1 MYPWGP
7 FSQIPST
14 THVGSSQTSSTP
26 PHEASSTGWDKS
38 VQPGTA
44 KTPNTV
50 AFEGARA
57 LRRPITSASY
67 ATPESVWMLKSC
79 STTHSGTTMKKPPNT
94 PQGSYQYDPLNR
106 LIISNTTR
114 RFYQNERIATEIEGT
129 NARRFM
135 AFDAQPLA
143 VQEAQATTLLATD
156 LQTSVLHHVSAA
168 GTQACAYTPF
178 GHHSAESG
186 ITRLLGFN
194 GEHPEA
200 VTGHYLLGKGYRAYN
215 PVLMRFNSPDS
226 WSPFGEGGINAY
238 AYSNK
243 PLNEVDPT
251 GHASIFKLLNRIGKG
266 IGNKLGLRERTFK
279 ASVVDNLPTVLTNN
293 RLPKSETSAVSSNLP
308 SSPPSYGS
316 HKIKTSHTLNFET
329 PPPIYEASAMSYRIT
344 SNPTPN
350 IQRLDL
356 PPDYWSANNLP
367 FGDTTNI
374 ILQARRNNLQDAL
387 GPALRQALRIEEP
400 IVRPAPLLFLAHS
413 SNGLTRGQ
421 LRHNQNA
428 LRTARDNLRR

>member
-1 MYPWGP
+1 M
-7 FSQIPST
+7 S
-14 THVGSSQTSSTP
+14 
-26 PHEASSTGWDKS
+26 
-38 VQPGTA
+38 A
-44 KTPNTV
+44 KKKV
-50 AFEGARA
+50 
-57 LRRPITSASY
+57 LLHQY
-67 ATPESVWMLKSC
+67 A
-79 STTHSGTTMKKPPNT
+79 
-94 PQGSYQYDPLNR
+94 YDPLDR
-106 LIISNTTR
+106 HIKSGGSQGGETQV
-114 RFYQNERIATEIEGT
+114 FYNNDRVATEIKGNTAYRVFET
-129 NARRFM
+129 DNAVL
-135 AFDAQPLA
+135 AQL
-143 VQEAQATTLLATD
+143 TTTPRGVETALIAHDDKRSTLAT
-156 LQTSVLHHVSAA
+156 LTGEQHTPVAYTAA
-168 GTQACAYTPF
+168 GYSPADEQ
-178 GHHSAESG
+178 
-186 ITRLLGFN
+186 RVLGFN
-194 GEHPEA
+194 GERDDKT
-200 VTGHYLLGKGYRAYN
+200 TGHYLLGNGYRAFN

-293 RLPKSETSAVSSNLP
+293 RLPNNETSAVSSNLP
-308 SSPPSYGS
+308 SSPPSYES
-316 HKIKTSHTLNFET
+316 HKIKTSRTLNFET
-329 PPPIYEASAMSYRIT
+329 PPPRYEASAMSYRIT
-344 SNPTPN
+344 SNPTSN

-356 PPDYWSANNLP
+356 APDYWSANNLP